1 MAIKMQTLDQQ
12 LIQLRALLTDGQQQT
27 AINMAETIQ
36 QQHPGSQEVAWTLA
50 RLYQENNDLEH
61 LQTQLDHIH
70 HQFPDDIQALVQ
82 LANFH
87 YRRKQNKTALGYI
100 EQAEQLA
107 PTDVQV
113 LNHKSLILNEL
124 FRYNEAIDTL
134 QKVVE
139 LDRADAYLWSNLGM
153 LHQSLGLFEQAEGY
167 YLEAVE
173 MAGNKNDAPY
183 NNLILL
189 NHYTPHSSPQKI
201 FNLVTRWERKYA
213 RQLFPVELGER
224 NKQPG
229 KLLRIGMISDG
240 FRTHPVG
247 QMITQVLEHL
257 PKHEIEL
264 FAYST
269 NLKEDVITQRIKSC
283 VEQWSTID
291 HLNGKQLAE
300 QLAND
305 QLDILFDLS
314 GHMSGSRLHTLV
326 MKPAPILVKWVGGLI
341 NTTGLSTMDYL
352 LSDAVETPEGVDE
365 WYTEKLIRMPHGYVC
380 YEAPSYSHDVY
391 SPPVLHNGYIT
402 LGCFNNPQKINAVVL
417 EQWANIMHRLP
428 NSRLF
433 LKSYQFNSPTLIDN
447 ITATMA
453 GFGITAERLIIEGP
467 SNHAELLKAYNK
479 VDIALDP
486 WPYSGGLTTCEA
498 MFMGVPVVT
507 YPGPTFAG
515 RHSAT
520 HLTNVGL
527 GQLVAN
533 SWEEYCDLVVN
544 LANDPENLAN
554 IRKHLRNALLE
565 SPLCDA
571 KGFARHFSNA
581 MRAIWQRYCEGK
593 TPAALTL
600 DAEGNCQFEDEN
612 QPVTL
617 QLPTSLEQ
625 ETTPAEV
632 SSFSFNFTGQ
642 IIALEHGTTLA
653 GRPHFR
659 DFLKKGAMNY
669 ICLDPGGAIRNAQQ
683 LQHTGYFQHFPL
695 TVLGDGSE
703 MELALA
709 VEAERST
716 TLPFAGEEEHP
727 TLVSTTTVK
736 SHRLDDIEGLENL
749 DWLIL
754 DGQHHNLAILKNG
767 EQKLANTLLIEVTVS
782 LALESDDQASYE
794 SMKTI
799 LNTWGYRL
807 ITFTQL
813 KADNVP
819 DSNVKRQIAT
829 AVFIANDNKAALY
842 SNNEKMKLAF
852 LLHTCYDLKK
862 EAQVVLGKISDKTAE
877 TYKLTFNESKYLESR
892 VDLSMIIHE
901 LEASTLPHSASMH
914 NLSAPLVVSLTS
926 YPARFSTLHLTLISL
941 LKQSVKPDE
950 LVLWI
955 AYEDREKLPTSV
967 TNLSDKG
974 LTIKYCKDI
983 KSYKK
988 IIYTLK
994 DYPSYFIAI
1003 ADDDTYYPS
1012 TWLASLLDS
1021 YIDNKTIVAH
1031 RAHKIILNSNQLP
1044 NPYSSWEW
1052 EYSDHEVKSKLILPT
1067 GGGGVLYPPQCF
1079 YKDVARE
1086 DIFTTL
1092 CPTADDL
1099 WLYWMARLNDMNF
1112 KVTKKP
1118 FAMITWP
1125 KSQESALWHKNIHRN
1140 NDTAIIKLNE
1150 KYKIFQESFSVG
1162 DYWDTRYL
1170 HGGNSGAGS
1179 YGRLALFKAKIIN
1192 NFISDNNIES
1202 IFELGCGDGNQCGLL
1217 KVRNYKATDI
1227 SDAAINKCKI
1237 KYKNNSKYQFIHFK
1251 EYNKEKEYAELSL
1264 SLDVIYHLIEDNIYS
1279 EYMESLFNSTSKYCI
1294 IYSCNVDEYRM
1305 DSHVRK
1311 RKFTDWIEA
1320 ERKDWELLKHIPNLY
1335 PYSADDPQNTSFADF
1350 YIFKKI

>member
-1 MAIKMQTLDQQ
+1 MAIKMQTLEQQ

-27 AINMAETIQ
+27 AINMAETMQ
-36 QQHPGSQEVAWTLA
+36 QQHPHSQEVAWTLA

-61 LQTQLDHIH
+61 LQTQLEHIH

-87 YRRKQNKTALGYI
+87 YRRKQNKSALGYI

-124 FRYNEAIDTL
+124 FRYNEAIATL
-134 QKVVE
+134 QKLVD

-173 MAGNKNDAPY
+173 MAGKKNDTPY

-189 NHYTPHSSPQKI
+189 NHYIPHSSPQKI

-391 SPPVLHNGYIT
+391 SPPALHNGYIT

-428 NSRLF
+428 DSRLF

-520 HLTNVGL
+520 HLANVGL
-527 GQLVAN
+527 GQLVVN

-544 LANDPENLAN
+544 LADDPENLAN

-571 KGFARHFSNA
+571 ESFARHFSNA
-581 MRAIWQRYCEGK
+581 MRAIWQRHCEGK
-593 TPAALTL
+593 VPAALTL
-600 DAEGNCQFEDEN
+600 NAEGECQFEDEN
-612 QPVTL
+612 QTVTL
-617 QLPTSLEQ
+617 QLPTAPEQ
-625 ETTPAEV
+625 EATHVEDAG
-632 SSFSFNFTGQ
+632 FSFNFTGQ

-653 GRPHFR
+653 GRPYFR
-659 DFLKKGAMNY
+659 DFLRKGGVNY

-703 MELALA
+703 MKLALA

-716 TLPFAGEEEHP
+716 TLPINTPDPNAIIPEQEP
-727 TLVSTTTVK
+727 PALVSTTTVT
-736 SHRLDDIEGLENL
+736 SNRIDDIEGLDHI

-754 DGQHHNLAILKNG
+754 DGQHHNLTILEHGKK
-767 EQKLANTLLIEVTVS
+767 KLADTLLIEIGVNFLPESSAQTDLGKITAK
-782 LALESDDQASYE
+782 LATLDFRLLKINELRHN
-794 SMKTI
+794 I
-799 LNTWGYRL
+799 LLQNT
-807 ITFTQL
+807 
-813 KADNVP
+813 
-819 DSNVKRQIAT
+819 
-829 AVFIANDNKAALY
+829 DNKLEESELASAKAIFIPNNKRLSSY
-842 SNNEKMKLAF
+842 SENQIEKLS
-852 LLHTCYDLKK
+852 LLLDTIYDLKGVAFQLLSNLDEDRAILYINK
-862 EAQVVLGKISDKTAE
+862 NTSIKDQCHSDNIAEISDTFSIPDSPAMTEDEK
-877 TYKLTFNESKYLESR
+877 KLFKKYLKRATHYFEFGSGGSTVWAVEQGLTVQGVESDPNWVNALQDKLGQQCQIKVVDIGPTGDWGYPLTEQKDKFPLYSQSILEHAQSFDLILIDGRFR
-892 VDLSMIIHE
+892 VACIMTAIEHIEKNKSQDKSLIFIHDFWNRPQYHCVLDFLDVVE
-901 LEASTLPHSASMH
+901 RTDSAG
-914 NLSAPLVVSLTS
+914 V
-926 YPARFSTLHLTLISL
+926 F
-941 LKQSVKPDE
+941 KVK
-950 LVLWI
+950 
-955 AYEDREKLPTSV
+955 TSV
-967 TNLSDKG
+967 EL
-974 LTIKYCKDI
+974 
-983 KSYKK
+983 
-988 IIYTLK
+988 
-994 DYPSYFIAI
+994 
-1003 ADDDTYYPS
+1003 
-1012 TWLASLLDS
+1012 
-1021 YIDNKTIVAH
+1021 IDV
-1031 RAHKIILNSNQLP
+1031 R
-1044 NPYSSWEW
+1044 
-1052 EYSDHEVKSKLILPT
+1052 
-1067 GGGGVLYPPQCF
+1067 
-1079 YKDVARE
+1079 
-1086 DIFTTL
+1086 
-1092 CPTADDL
+1092 
-1099 WLYWMARLNDMNF
+1099 
-1112 KVTKKP
+1112 KV
-1118 FAMITWP
+1118 
-1125 KSQESALWHKNIHRN
+1125 WH
-1140 NDTAIIKLNE
+1140 
-1150 KYKIFQESFSVG
+1150 
-1162 DYWDTRYL
+1162 
-1170 HGGNSGAGS
+1170 
-1179 YGRLALFKAKIIN
+1179 
-1192 NFISDNNIES
+1192 
-1202 IFELGCGDGNQCGLL
+1202 
-1217 KVRNYKATDI
+1217 
-1227 SDAAINKCKI
+1227 
-1237 KYKNNSKYQFIHFK
+1237 
-1251 EYNKEKEYAELSL
+1251 EYA
-1264 SLDVIYHLIEDNIYS
+1264 VNP
-1279 EYMESLFNSTSKYCI
+1279 
-1294 IYSCNVDEYRM
+1294 
-1305 DSHVRK
+1305 
-1311 RKFTDWIEA
+1311 A
-1320 ERKDWELLKHIPNLY
+1320 
-1335 PYSADDPQNTSFADF
+1335 
-1350 YIFKKI
+1350 